1 VLVESTSKVV
11 SVDSSAGT
19 LVRNSG
25 RVGSTV
31 TTPQTLEYNKPGQG
45 WFFRPAATPQ
55 ASDGTVASV
64 RQAWFLPLRGM
75 GLTAYH
81 LPATSNSG
89 NLSSNVVFGL
99 NVAKQP

>member
-1 VLVESTSKVV
+1 
-11 SVDSSAGT
+11 
-19 LVRNSG
+19 
-25 RVGSTV
+25 
-31 TTPQTLEYNKPGQG
+31 
-45 WFFRPAATPQ
+45 
-55 ASDGTVASV
+55 
-64 RQAWFLPLRGM
+64 M